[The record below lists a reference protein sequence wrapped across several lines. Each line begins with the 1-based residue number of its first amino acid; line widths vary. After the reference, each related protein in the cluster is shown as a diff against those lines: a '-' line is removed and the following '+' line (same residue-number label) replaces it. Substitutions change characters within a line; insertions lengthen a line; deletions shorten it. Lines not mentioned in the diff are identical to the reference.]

1 MPDLIVRRI
10 KGGAEIKR
18 IHTKHTDPGSVAK
31 ILAGLLINMDRD
43 RFFVDV
49 TEFDFP
55 NEPAP

>member
-10 KGGAEIKR
+10 EGGAEIKR
-18 IHTKHTDPGSVAK
+18 IYTKHTDPGSVAK

-43 RFFVDV
+43 TFFVDV

-55 NEPAP
+55 KGPPP